1 MLRDGPRAKFVAY
14 SEQKIWSA
22 NWIWLT
28 IYIFFIKVGA
38 IFINQHQDSHCRNFI
53 QQRGILYLDFTQ
65 VSVFQDSKWYK
76 QCAKVDACGNGKM

>member
-38 IFINQHQDSHCRNFI
+38 ISINQHQDSHCRNFI